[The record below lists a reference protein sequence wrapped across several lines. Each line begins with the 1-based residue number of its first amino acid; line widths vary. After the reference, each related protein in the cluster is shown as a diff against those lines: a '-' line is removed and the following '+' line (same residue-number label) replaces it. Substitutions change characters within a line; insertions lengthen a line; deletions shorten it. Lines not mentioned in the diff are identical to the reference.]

1 MIGPSKSHRFYLV
14 LILLTDLGLFIPPL
28 RFIASLIL
36 ILFLPGYLLVEWLTL
51 WKNPLFAAVGSLGLS
66 FLLAPLITLPG
77 SLLFHQ
83 VTPFLISVSLNL
95 FLLGMIYLLRGKDR
109 LEYPEK
115 DHSPFLPPLL
125 ILVCSWVFIYVDMTK
140 LGPYTE
146 DWSFL
151 LGIIKELS
159 RSMPPKNPE
168 APFLLLKQPWGFWIP
183 FALIHRLSGLSA
195 WKVMEF
201 LPVLLSFT
209 FLGLVYMI
217 LFQATKNKEAGLWAI
232 VLLAIGKH
240 SEWVIR
246 GFQGLG
252 WTPGYF
258 THMPW
263 MFIQCVT
270 GYTFLWGFYTLP
282 GLLPPLTA
290 FYFLIRYLQENQKR
304 DLYFSLGACSIGP
317 FFHPIF
323 YLGFLGG
330 FSIILFFRWLRKK
343 WDPGLLFYFLTFLP
357 YFLAYYLIFKPS
369 PPKDPFYQFFL
380 GKSYLIKALWYYL
393 GLNGIAI
400 PFAVLAVFIS
410 PEARLWFLPF
420 SFIFTTFCLLGWS
433 GVNHG
438 TYFLLQDSLY
448 LSLLSAIG
456 LSYLIKINKRVRL
469 VIYLLVLTIILPPYL
484 HQISFSIKSGWA
496 GGGPGE
502 QEIAGEFIRSHTDPN
517 SIFVS
522 LPDSLYSVDTV
533 EGWGERKV
541 MLGLLTH
548 LDRYEPITSIKAWD
562 QEVKTF
568 FSTTD
573 PQKRED
579 FIRKYQAKYIFLG
592 PEEHNYMREH
602 QGDLEQFKKTYFT
615 IYKNNGIE
623 ILKTDFKSES

>member
-1 MIGPSKSHRFYLV
+1 MIGPSKSQRFYLA

-28 RFIASLIL
+28 RFIASLML
-36 ILFLPGYLLVEWLTL
+36 IGFLPGYFLVERLTL
-51 WKNPLFAAVGSLGLS
+51 WKNPLFAAVGALGIS
-66 FLLAPLITLPG
+66 FLISPLITLPG
-77 SLLFHQ
+77 SLLFRQ
-83 VTPFLISVSLNL
+83 VTSLLIAISLNL
-95 FLLGMIYLLRGKDR
+95 FLLGMVYTLRGR
-109 LEYPEK
+109 ERVAYPEK
-115 DHSPFLPPLL
+115 DHSPWLSPLM
-125 ILVCSWVFIYVDMTK
+125 ILVCSWVFIYVDITK

-183 FALIHRLSGLSA
+183 FALIHQLGGLSA

-201 LPVLLSFT
+201 LPVILSFT

-232 VLLAIGKH
+232 VLLAIGRH

-252 WTPGYF
+252 WTPDYH

-282 GLLPPLTA
+282 GLLPPLLA
-290 FYFLIRYLQENQKR
+290 FFFFIRYQQEKQKI
-304 DLYFSLGACSIGP
+304 DLYFSLGACSIAP
-317 FFHPIF
+317 FFHPVY
-323 YLGFLGG
+323 YLGFLSG
-330 FSIILFFRWLRKK
+330 FSVILLFQWLRRK
-343 WDPGLLFYFLTFLP
+343 WDPRLLFYYLTFLP
-357 YFLAYYLIFKPS
+357 YYLAYYLYFHPAL
-369 PPKDPFYQFFL
+369 PKDPIYQFFL
-380 GKSYLIKALWYYL
+380 GKSYLINALWYYF

-438 TYFLLQDSLY
+438 TYFLLQDGLY

-456 LSYLIKINKRVRL
+456 LSHLRIMNKGVRL
-469 VIYLLVLTIILPPYL
+469 VIYLLVLGIILPPYL
-484 HQISFSIKSGWA
+484 HQISFSIRNGWA
-496 GGGPGE
+496 GGGSVE
-502 QEIAGEFIRSHTDPN
+502 QEIVGEFIRSHTASN
-517 SIFVS
+517 SIFVT

-533 EGWGERKV
+533 EGRGERKV
-541 MLGLLTH
+541 VLGLLTH

-573 PQKRED
+573 FEKRED
-579 FIRKYQAKYIFLG
+579 FIRKYQANYIFLG
-592 PEEHNYMREH
+592 PDENNYMREH
-602 QGDLEQFKKTYFT
+602 QRDLELFKKPYLS
-615 IYKNNGIE
+615 IYKNTDLE
-623 ILKTDFKSES
+623 ILKTGLKP

>member
-1 MIGPSKSHRFYLV
+1 MIGPSKSQRFYLV
-14 LILLTDLGLFIPPL
+14 LILLTDLGLLIPPL
-28 RFIASLIL
+28 RFIASLML
-36 ILFLPGYLLVEWLTL
+36 IGFLPGYFLVERLTL

-66 FLLAPLITLPG
+66 FLISPLITLPG
-77 SLLFHQ
+77 SILFHK
-83 VTPFLISVSLNL
+83 VSSLLIAISLNL
-95 FLLGMIYLLRGKDR
+95 FLLGMTYSLRSR
-109 LEYPEK
+109 ERQEYPEK
-115 DHSPFLPPLL
+115 DHSPFLLPLL
-125 ILVCSWVFIYVDMTK
+125 ILVCSWVFIYVDITK

-168 APFLLLKQPWGFWIP
+168 ASFLLLKQPWGFWIP
-183 FALIHRLSGLSA
+183 FALVHRLGGVSA

-217 LFQATKNKEAGLWAI
+217 LFQTTKNKEAGLWAI
-232 VLLAIGKH
+232 VLLAIGRH

-252 WTPGYF
+252 WTPDYH

-270 GYTFLWGFYTLP
+270 GYSFLWGFYTLP
-282 GLLPPLTA
+282 GLLPPLMA
-290 FYFLIRYLQENQKR
+290 FFFFIRYQQEKQKR
-304 DLYFSLGACSIGP
+304 DLYLSLGACSIGP
-317 FFHPIF
+317 FFHPVY
-323 YLGFLGG
+323 YLGFLSG
-330 FSIILFFRWLRKK
+330 FSIILFFQWLRRK
-343 WDPGLLFYFLTFLP
+343 WDPRLLFYYLTFLP
-357 YFLAYYLIFKPS
+357 YYLAYYLTFRPAL
-369 PPKDPFYQFFL
+369 PKDPFYQFFL
-380 GKSYLIKALWYYL
+380 GKTYLLKALGYYF

-400 PFAVLAVFIS
+400 PFALLALFIS
-410 PEARLWFLPF
+410 HEARIWFLPF
-420 SFIFTTFCLLGWS
+420 ALIFSTLCILGWS

-456 LSYLIKINKRVRL
+456 LSYLKKINKPVRTF
-469 VIYLLVLTIILPPYL
+469 IYLLVLTIILPPYL
-484 HQISFSIKSGWA
+484 HQISFSFKNGWA
-496 GGGPGE
+496 SSGPGE

-522 LPDSLYSVDTV
+522 LPDSIYSVNSV
-533 EGWGERKV
+533 EGLGERKV

-548 LDRYEPITSIKAWD
+548 LDRYEPIASIKAWD

-573 PQKRED
+573 PKKRKD
-579 FIRKYQAKYIFLG
+579 FIRRYQVNYIFLG
-592 PEEHNYMREH
+592 PDENNYMREY
-602 QGDLEQFKKTYFT
+602 QVDVDQFKKAYFT
-615 IYKNNGIE
+615 VYKNQGME
-623 ILKTDFKSES
+623 ILKTDLKSEL